1 MKKSLLLTTLL
12 AAGITQVQAAPFAQ
26 AFTDG
31 SPEKGAVTFTFSGDC
46 SGKITSDVSR
56 IEAGVYDDHA
66 NNKFSYIRV
75 YTVDWTNMLLEDIL
89 YTQSVGS
96 TTSVSVNKGKLN
108 VKFSDTSAL
117 RAALDIQ
124 KIHTSGADSQIQCK
138 NGSTL
143 NQLVNDQNG
152 GDFKL
157 IRDTS
162 LTEKTS
168 FTLKGSVDPFDYKLS
183 QKISGYLYISK
194 PTCDITGNS
203 TGHIATDTYKS
214 ICKLQPKVKVSISV
228 SASGKTDI

>member
-1 MKKSLLLTTLL
+1 MKKPQFIAALLT
-12 AAGITQVQAAPFAQ
+12 AGISQVQAAPFAQ

-203 TGHIATDTYKS
+203 TGNIATDTYKS
-214 ICKLQPKVKVSISV
+214 SCKLQPKVKVSISV

>member
-96 TTSVSVNKGKLN
+96 TTNVSVNKGVLN
-108 VKFSDTSAL
+108 VKFKDTSAL

-124 KIHTSGADSQIQCK
+124 KIHDSGADSGIQCK

-143 NQLVNDQNG
+143 HQLVNDQSG
-152 GDFKL
+152 GALKL
-157 IRDTS
+157 MRDTS
-162 LTEKTS
+162 LTEQTS
-168 FTLKGSVDPFDYKLS
+168 LTLKGRATPFDYKLS

-194 PTCDITGNS
+194 PICDITGNS
-203 TGHIATDTYKS
+203 TGNIATDTYKS
-214 ICKLQPKVKVSISV
+214 SCKLQPKVKVSISV

>member
-1 MKKSLLLTTLL
+1 MKKPLFIAALLT
-12 AAGITQVQAAPFAQ
+12 AGISQVQAAPFAQ

-96 TTSVSVNKGKLN
+96 TTNVSVNKGKLN

-194 PTCDITGNS
+194 PACDITGDS
-203 TGHIATDTYKS
+203 TGNIATDTYKS
-214 ICKLQPKVKVSISV
+214 ICKLQPKVKVSISI